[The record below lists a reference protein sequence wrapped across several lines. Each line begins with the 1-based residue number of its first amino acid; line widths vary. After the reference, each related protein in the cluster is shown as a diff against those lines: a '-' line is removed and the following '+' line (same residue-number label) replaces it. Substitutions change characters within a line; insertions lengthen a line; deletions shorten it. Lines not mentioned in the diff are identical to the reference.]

1 MNSKHLQFVYLFVSF
16 LLVTTVKA
24 QSQNN
29 YKIFEAKNGKNIS
42 MEQLLITPHNP
53 FNILNYKLQIDLYN
67 CFISPYPRTYKAVE
81 TVTFLADS
89 VLNSFH
95 LDAVNTSLMIDSVAL
110 SGTSFT
116 HNNNILTIGLDR
128 TYNPGD
134 TVNVKIYYQHL
145 NVNDNAFYV
154 DTGFVFTDAEPE
166 KARKWIPCVDHP
178 SDKATF
184 DLTAKVPSSVKL
196 GSNGRLADST
206 LSADT
211 IYYHWISRDP
221 VATYLMVITGKV
233 NYNLDIIYWH
243 NPSLPNG
250 SLPIRF
256 YWNKGENIANLKN
269 IETIIISMISHYS
282 DLFGIYPFE
291 KAGFA
296 TLNGQFP
303 WGGME
308 NQTLISLCP
317 NCWDENLVSHEFAHQ
332 WFGDLI
338 SPATWADIWLNEGF
352 ATYCEALWTEHT
364 QNYTSYKQRIISQA
378 NDYLSNNPGWSI
390 YDSSWA
396 IITPSVNVLFN
407 YAITYEKGSCVLH
420 MLRYILGDSLF
431 FKVLKSY
438 ATSDEFKYKNA
449 STSQFINKVNEVT
462 GKDYS
467 WFFDQWI
474 YHPNH
479 PIYDNT
485 YEIID
490 NNPVWTVNYKIS
502 QTQTNTVFFKMPVE
516 LQISFLN
523 GSDSLLTVLNDINNQ
538 QYSFNFNKEPVS
550 VTFDPDDNIVLKT
563 ASTSIVSVDSI
574 KKLPLEFSL
583 MQNYPNPFNPS
594 TTIKYSIPK
603 ESFVTLKVFDVLGRE
618 VSTLVNKEQSAG
630 IYEVQFSAKGG
641 SADRNSD
648 NFSSGIYFYRI
659 TAGNFVSTKKFI
671 ILK

>member
-1 MNSKHLQFVYLFVSF
+1 MSLKRVQFLYLFISI
-16 LLVTTVKA
+16 LLIIT
-24 QSQNN
+24 
-29 YKIFEAKNGKNIS
+29 FEAKSQDNSYKFHESKSRKNIPL
-42 MEQLLITPHNP
+42 EQPLITPHNP
-53 FNILNYKLQIDLYN
+53 FNILNYKLNIDLYN
-67 CFISPYPRTYKAVE
+67 NFISPYPRTYNAVE

-89 VLNSFH
+89 VLNYFH

-110 SGTSFT
+110 SGTSFI
-116 HNNNILTIGLDR
+116 HNDDILKIELNK

-134 TVNVKIYYQHL
+134 TVKVKIYYRHL
-145 NVNDNAFYV
+145 DVKDNAFYV

-166 KARKWIPCVDHP
+166 GARKWLPCIDHP

-184 DLTAKVPSSVKL
+184 DLTAKVPSSVRL

-206 LSADT
+206 FSADT

-221 VATYLMVITGKV
+221 IATYLMVITGKV

-243 NPSLPNG
+243 NPLLQNDP
-250 SLPIRF
+250 LPIRF
-256 YWNKGENIANLKN
+256 YWNTGENISNLKN
-269 IETIIISMISHYS
+269 IETIIISMISRYS

-338 SPATWADIWLNEGF
+338 SPATWSDIWLNEGF
-352 ATYCEALWTEHT
+352 ATYCEALWTEYT
-364 QNYTSYKQRIISQA
+364 QNYTGYKQRIVSQA
-378 NDYLSNNPGWSI
+378 DNYLAYNPGWSI

-396 IITPSVNVLFN
+396 IITPTVDVLFN

-420 MLRYILGDSLF
+420 MLRYVLGDSLF

-449 STSQFINKVNEVT
+449 STVQFINKVNEVT

-467 WFFDQWI
+467 WFFNQWI
-474 YHPNH
+474 YNPNN
-479 PIYDNT
+479 PVYENN

-490 NNPVWTVNYKIS
+490 NDPVWTLNYTIT

-516 LQISFLN
+516 LQIVFSN
-523 GSDSLLTVLNDINNQ
+523 GSDSLITVMNDMNNQ
-538 QYSFNFNKEPVS
+538 RYSFNFNKEPES
-550 VTFDPDDNIVLKT
+550 VIFDPDDNIVLKT
-563 ASTSIVSVDSI
+563 ATSSIVSVDSI
-574 KKLPLEFSL
+574 KKLNLEFSL
-583 MQNYPNPFNPS
+583 MQNYPNPFNPT
-594 TTIKYSIPK
+594 TTIKYSIPRA
-603 ESFVTLKVFDVLGRE
+603 SFVTLKIYDILGRE

-630 IYEVQFSAKGG
+630 IYKVQFSAKNGT
-641 SADRNSD
+641 DSD

-671 ILK
+671 LLK